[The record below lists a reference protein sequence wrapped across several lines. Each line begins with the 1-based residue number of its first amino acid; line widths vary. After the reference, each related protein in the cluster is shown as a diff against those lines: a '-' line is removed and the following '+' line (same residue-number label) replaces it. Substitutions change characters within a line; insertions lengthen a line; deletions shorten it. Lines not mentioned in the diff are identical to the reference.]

1 MKKGYE
7 WLDTLSQREAV
18 EFKHNL
24 MLLSDNPIKWLNTT
38 IDKITFNYYYEN
50 LVVCMSRVAVKM
62 AYMIEKYPND
72 SDLGREIR
80 DIYG

>member
-7 WLDTLSQREAV
+7 WLDALSPKEAK
-18 EFKHNL
+18 EFKHNHK
-24 MLLSDNPIKWLNTT
+24 LLSDKPIKWLNTM
-38 IDKITFNYYYEN
+38 IDEITFNYYYEN
-50 LVVCMSRVAVKM
+50 LVVCMGRVAVKM

-80 DIYG
+80 SIYG